1 MKHAVRALGWAT
13 KAFWVL
19 IIAFTGTAI
28 YSALNLRISRGQP
41 QVFSSSNGPLV
52 LSLPLLINNTGYY
65 DLSELNATV
74 YLMDDNNSFVSASS
88 TFVPLVPRDSVF
100 STATNI
106 SLDMNDFIQGAPSYL
121 FNDTV
126 FNVDTSLSLRY
137 AYAFAFGFSQNTTI
151 DWGAPLYD
159 FSPGHISYQPH
170 NSTHQMAT
178 IPLSFEN
185 HSTFFSVTGT
195 VCVEMYNEMNDFTGS
210 GALIVDVAPHS
221 TYENH
226 IEVFV
231 ESSTLTGSGMLCYY
245 FDTSMFSFGPLAMSY
260 G

>member
-1 MKHAVRALGWAT
+1 MKHALRALGWAT
-13 KAFWVL
+13 KIFWVL

-28 YSALNLRISRGQP
+28 YSALNLRISLGQP

-65 DLSELNATV
+65 DLSELNATA

-88 TFVPLVPRDSVF
+88 TFVPLVPRGSVF

-106 SLDMNDFIQGAPSYL
+106 SLDMDDFIQGAPGYL

-137 AYAFAFGFSQNTTI
+137 AYAFAFEFSQNTTI
-151 DWGAPLYD
+151 DWGAPLCD
-159 FSPGHISYQPH
+159 FSAGQISHQPH
-170 NSTHQMAT
+170 NSTHQKAT

-185 HSTFFSVTGT
+185 HSPFFGVTGT
-195 VCVEMYNEMNDFTGS
+195 IRLEMYNEMNDFMGS
-210 GALIVDVAPHS
+210 GTLFVDVAPHS
-221 TYENH
+221 TYENRV
-226 IEVFV
+226 EAFV
-231 ESSTLTGSGMLCYY
+231 ESSTLTGSGMLCCY
-245 FDTSMFSFGPLAMSY
+245 FDTSMFSFGPLVMSY